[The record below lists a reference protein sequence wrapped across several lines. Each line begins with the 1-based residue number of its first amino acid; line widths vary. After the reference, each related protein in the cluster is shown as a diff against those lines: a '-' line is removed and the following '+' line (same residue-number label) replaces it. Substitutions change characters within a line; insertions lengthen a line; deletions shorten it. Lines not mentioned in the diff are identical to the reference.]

1 MKRRSFLKS
10 AGTMSLAAP
19 AILTGVSS
27 APARTATG
35 SPRLDITWLG
45 GATMLIECGD
55 LILLTDPAFGEGE
68 EAFRM
73 GDPNQMFDL
82 ATGPDVVTHKRLTPF
97 RGVDLSRV
105 DQVLLS
111 HLHEDHFD
119 QTAESAIA
127 PDMPFLVPSHDR
139 ERLTAKGFTQVQVAD
154 WMEPHVITKGDV
166 TLSLTA
172 LPAEH
177 SENPEIASL
186 LGPGNGYWLEIRQGD
201 WAKSIYWTGD
211 TFPTPNVL
219 DALKGFGSP
228 DVFIPHLGGVGTS
241 GPLGQISMGAN
252 HAADF
257 VDRLRPGKVL
267 PIHHSTYALYLE
279 PVTSLPTALAGKTQ
293 GLDLVSEG
301 TCVSY
306 V

>member
-10 AGTMSLAAP
+10 AGAMTLTVPAGLGSVSAAP
-19 AILTGVSS
+19 AK
-27 APARTATG
+27 PATR

-45 GATMLIECGD
+45 GATMLIECGG
-55 LILLTDPAFGEGE
+55 LTLLTDPAFGEGD
-68 EAFRM
+68 EAYQM
-73 GDPNQMFDL
+73 GDPNKMFDL
-82 ATGPDVVTHKRLTPF
+82 AKGPDVVPHKRLTPF
-97 RGVDLSRV
+97 RGVALSQV

-119 QTAESAIA
+119 QKAESAIA
-127 PDMPFLVPSHDR
+127 PDMPLFAPTHDR
-139 ERLTAKGFTQVQVAD
+139 DRLTAKGFTQVQVAN
-154 WMEPHVITKGDV
+154 WMKPHSITKGDV

-177 SENPEIASL
+177 SENPEIAAL

-201 WAKSIYWTGD
+201 WAKSVYWTGD

-241 GPLGQISMGAN
+241 GPLGQISMGAT
-252 HAADF
+252 HTADF
-257 VDRLRPGKVL
+257 VDRLQPGKVL

-306 V
+306 L

>member
-10 AGTMSLAAP
+10 ACTMTLAAP
-19 AILTGVSS
+19 AILTDVSA
-27 APARTATG
+27 APAKTTAK

-55 LILLTDPAFGEGE
+55 LTLLTDPAFGEGD

-73 GDPNQMFDL
+73 GDPNKMFDL
-82 ATGPDVVTHKRLTPF
+82 AKGPDVVTHKRLTPF

-119 QTAESAIA
+119 QKAESAIA
-127 PDMPFLVPSHDR
+127 TDMPFLVPSHDR
-139 ERLTAKGFTQVQVAD
+139 ERLAANGFTQVHVAD
-154 WMEPHVITKGDV
+154 WMKPHVITRGDV
-166 TLSLTA
+166 TLTLTA

-201 WAKSIYWTGD
+201 WTKSVYWTGD
-211 TFPTPNVL
+211 TFPTSNVL
-219 DALKGFGSP
+219 DALEGFGSP

-241 GPLGQISMGAN
+241 GSLGQISMGAG
-252 HAADF
+252 HAAIF

-267 PIHHSTYALYLE
+267 PVHHSTYALYLE
-279 PVTSLPTALAGKTQ
+279 PVSSLPAVLAGKTH

-301 TCVSY
+301 TCASY